1 MSTERDELPDG
12 VIDADPS
19 GGGESAPT
27 QDEPRLELHDTS
39 DQERL
44 DGLIAQL
51 RADVGG
57 QNAATVD
64 KAVRGRL
71 AETGVPAEEE
81 VILALIA
88 ELAADESAD

>member
-1 MSTERDELPDG
+1 MSDTDDTTPAE
-12 VIDADPS
+12 
-19 GGGESAPT
+19 T
-27 QDEPRLELHDTS
+27 QDEPRLDLHQTS

-51 RADVGG
+51 RADVAG

-71 AETGVPAEEE
+71 AETGVLAEEE

-88 ELAADESAD
+88 ELAADQATD

>member
-1 MSTERDELPDG
+1 MSETDDTT
-12 VIDADPS
+12 
-19 GGGESAPT
+19 SART
-27 QDEPRLELHDTS
+27 QDEPRLDLHETS

-51 RADVGG
+51 RADVRG
-57 QNAATVD
+57 QNAAVVD
-64 KAVRGRL
+64 KAVRSRI

-88 ELAADESAD
+88 ELAADEQPH

>member
-1 MSTERDELPDG
+1 MSDTDDTTPAE
-12 VIDADPS
+12 
-19 GGGESAPT
+19 T
-27 QDEPRLELHDTS
+27 QDEPRLDVHQTS

-51 RADVGG
+51 RADVAG

-88 ELAADESAD
+88 ELAADQATD